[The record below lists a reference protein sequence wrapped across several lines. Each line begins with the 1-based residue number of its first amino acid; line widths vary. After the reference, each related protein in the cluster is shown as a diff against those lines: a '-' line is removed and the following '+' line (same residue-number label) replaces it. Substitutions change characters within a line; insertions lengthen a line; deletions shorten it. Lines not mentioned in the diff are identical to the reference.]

1 MTNRKIS
8 NNDPEKVLIEDK
20 SISDNKAKEIS
31 NKKTTQNKSIPLKN
45 EKSKK
50 SFDEITNEFFKDLFS
65 KKESLVKEI
74 EELETKKNEL
84 EKDIESNFKGQSDN
98 IAKRVKGFQEYL
110 TLALQNLSQSVEK
123 LELVSQPII
132 VKPSPLDE
140 KKQNNIAKRVKGFQE
155 YLTGSLQNLSQNV
168 EKLELVSQPI
178 VVKPSPL
185 DEKKEAS
192 NKNELVTVPALSET
206 FKPDEQLIRSCFSN
220 FIEQPD
226 FYSEPWKLRR
236 SLDSSDIE
244 VMDDWF
250 FNMGGRGSLESRGSR
265 QKNALLSAG
274 LIAILGEL
282 YGDQFQTLILASQP
296 ERLGEWRRVLQDS
309 LGLTRDDFGPNSG
322 IVLFERPEGV
332 IERAD
337 RLEANEELPFIIV
350 DAAETSVEIP
360 ILQFPLWLAFAGS
373 NDEIFDDLEL
383 N

>member
-1 MTNRKIS
+1 MTNTEIS

-20 SISDNKAKEIS
+20 SISNDKAKEIS
-31 NKKTTQNKSIPLKN
+31 KKNTTQNKRIPLKN

-140 KKQNNIAKRVKGFQE
+140 KKQNNIA
-155 YLTGSLQNLSQNV
+155 NNV
-168 EKLELVSQPI
+168 I
-178 VVKPSPL
+178 
-185 DEKKEAS
+185 
-192 NKNELVTVPALSET
+192 NVPALSET
-206 FKPDEQLIRSCFSN
+206 FKPDEKIIKSCFST
-220 FIEQPD
+220 FTGQPD
-226 FYSEPWKLRR
+226 FYAEPWKLRR
-236 SLDSSDIE
+236 SLDTSDIE
-244 VMDDWF
+244 IMDDWF

-274 LIAILGEL
+274 LISILGEL

-296 ERLGEWRRVLQDS
+296 ERLGEWRRILQDS

-337 RLEANEELPFIIV
+337 RLEANEELPFIII
-350 DAAETSVEIP
+350 DASETSVEIP

-373 NDEIFDDLEL
+373 DNEIYDDLEL

>member
-1 MTNRKIS
+1 MTNTEIS
-8 NNDPEKVLIEDK
+8 DNNPEKELKIDM
-20 SISDNKAKEIS
+20 SISDDKTKQIS
-31 NKKTTQNKSIPLKN
+31 KKNSTQNKKITPKN
-45 EKSKK
+45 DKSTQ
-50 SFDEITNEFFKDLFS
+50 SFDEISNEIFRDLFS
-65 KKESLVKEI
+65 KKDSLVKEI
-74 EELETKKNEL
+74 KELETKKIEI

-110 TLALQNLSQSVEK
+110 TGALQNLSQNVEK

-140 KKQNNIAKRVKGFQE
+140 KKQDNSTNN
-155 YLTGSLQNLSQNV
+155 
-168 EKLELVSQPI
+168 
-178 VVKPSPL
+178 VV
-185 DEKKEAS
+185 
-192 NKNELVTVPALSET
+192 NVPALSET
-206 FKPDEQLIRSCFSN
+206 FKPDEEIIKSCFSN
-220 FIEQPD
+220 FTEQPD
-226 FYSEPWKLRR
+226 FYAEPWKLRR

-244 VMDDWF
+244 IMDDWF

-274 LIAILGEL
+274 LISILGEL

-296 ERLGEWRRVLQDS
+296 ERLGEWRRILQDS

-337 RLEANEELPFIIV
+337 RLEANEELPFIII

-360 ILQFPLWLAFAGS
+360 ILQFPLWVAFAGS
-373 NDEIFDDLEL
+373 DNEIYDDLEL

>member
-1 MTNRKIS
+1 MTNT
-8 NNDPEKVLIEDK
+8 E
-20 SISDNKAKEIS
+20 ISDNNPEKELILDKWIS
-31 NKKTTQNKSIPLKN
+31 NDKTKQINKKNTTQNKKISPKN
-45 EKSKK
+45 DKTTK
-50 SFDEITNEFFKDLFS
+50 SFDEISNEIFRDLFS
-65 KKESLVKEI
+65 KKDSLVKEI
-74 EELETKKNEL
+74 KELETKKEEL
-84 EKDIESNFKGQSDN
+84 EKDIDLNFKGQSDN

-110 TLALQNLSQSVEK
+110 TGALQNLSQNVEK

-140 KKQNNIAKRVKGFQE
+140 KKQNDSTN
-155 YLTGSLQNLSQNV
+155 NV
-168 EKLELVSQPI
+168 V
-178 VVKPSPL
+178 
-185 DEKKEAS
+185 
-192 NKNELVTVPALSET
+192 NVPALSET
-206 FKPDEQLIRSCFSN
+206 FKPDQEIIKSLFSS
-220 FIEQPD
+220 FKEQPD
-226 FYSEPWKLRR
+226 FYAEPWKLRR

-244 VMDDWF
+244 IMDEWF

-274 LIAILGEL
+274 LISILGEL

-296 ERLGEWRRVLQDS
+296 ERLGEWRRILQDS

-337 RLEANEELPFIIV
+337 RLEANEELPFIII

-360 ILQFPLWLAFAGS
+360 ILQFPLWVAFAGS
-373 NDEIFDDLEL
+373 DNEIYDDLEL

>member
-1 MTNRKIS
+1 MTNTEIS
-8 NNDPEKVLIEDK
+8 DNNPEKELKIDK
-20 SISDNKAKEIS
+20 SISDNKTKQIS
-31 NKKTTQNKSIPLKN
+31 KKNTTQNKKVTPKN
-45 EKSKK
+45 DKSTK
-50 SFDEITNEFFKDLFS
+50 SFDEISNEIFKDLFS
-65 KKESLVKEI
+65 KKDSLVEEI
-74 EELETKKNEL
+74 KELEAKKNEI

-110 TLALQNLSQSVEK
+110 TGALQNLSQNVEK

-140 KKQNNIAKRVKGFQE
+140 KKQDNSTNN
-155 YLTGSLQNLSQNV
+155 
-168 EKLELVSQPI
+168 
-178 VVKPSPL
+178 VV
-185 DEKKEAS
+185 
-192 NKNELVTVPALSET
+192 NVPALSET
-206 FKPDEQLIRSCFSN
+206 FKPDEEIIKSCFSS
-220 FIEQPD
+220 FKEQPD
-226 FYSEPWKLRR
+226 FYAEPWKLRR

-244 VMDDWF
+244 IMDEWF

-274 LIAILGEL
+274 LISILGEL

-296 ERLGEWRRVLQDS
+296 ERLGEWRRILQDS

-337 RLEANEELPFIIV
+337 RLEANEELPFIII

-360 ILQFPLWLAFAGS
+360 ILQFPLWVAFAGS
-373 NDEIFDDLEL
+373 DNEIYDDLEL

>member
-1 MTNRKIS
+1 MTNTEIS
-8 NNDPEKVLIEDK
+8 DNNPEKELKIDK
-20 SISDNKAKEIS
+20 SISDDKTKQIS
-31 NKKTTQNKSIPLKN
+31 KKNTTQNKKITPKN
-45 EKSKK
+45 HKSTK
-50 SFDEITNEFFKDLFS
+50 SFNEISNEIFSDLFS
-65 KKESLVKEI
+65 KKDSLVKEI
-74 EELETKKNEL
+74 KELETKKNEI
-84 EKDIESNFKGQSDN
+84 EKDIETNFKGQSDN

-110 TLALQNLSQSVEK
+110 TGALQNLSQNVEK

-140 KKQNNIAKRVKGFQE
+140 KKQDNSTNN
-155 YLTGSLQNLSQNV
+155 
-168 EKLELVSQPI
+168 
-178 VVKPSPL
+178 VV
-185 DEKKEAS
+185 
-192 NKNELVTVPALSET
+192 NVPALSET
-206 FKPDEQLIRSCFSN
+206 FKPDKEIIKSCFTS
-220 FIEQPD
+220 FTEQPD
-226 FYSEPWKLRR
+226 FYAEPWKLRR

-244 VMDDWF
+244 IMDDWF

-274 LIAILGEL
+274 LISILGEL

-296 ERLGEWRRVLQDS
+296 ERLGEWRRILQDS

-337 RLEANEELPFIIV
+337 RLEANEELPFIII

-360 ILQFPLWLAFAGS
+360 ILQFPLWVAFAGS
-373 NDEIFDDLEL
+373 DNEIYDDLEL

>member
-1 MTNRKIS
+1 MTNTEIS
-8 NNDPEKVLIEDK
+8 DNNPEKQLLPNN
-20 SISDNKAKEIS
+20 SISDDKTKQIS
-31 NKKTTQNKSIPLKN
+31 KKNTTQNKKITPKN
-45 EKSKK
+45 DKSTK
-50 SFDEITNEFFKDLFS
+50 SFDEISNEIFRDLFS
-65 KKESLVKEI
+65 KKDSLVKEI
-74 EELETKKNEL
+74 KELETKKEEL
-84 EKDIESNFKGQSDN
+84 EKDIDLNFKGQSDN

-110 TLALQNLSQSVEK
+110 TGALQNLSQNVEK

-140 KKQNNIAKRVKGFQE
+140 KKQNDSTN
-155 YLTGSLQNLSQNV
+155 NV
-168 EKLELVSQPI
+168 V
-178 VVKPSPL
+178 
-185 DEKKEAS
+185 
-192 NKNELVTVPALSET
+192 NVPALSET
-206 FKPDEQLIRSCFSN
+206 FKPDQDIIKSLFSS
-220 FIEQPD
+220 FKEQPD
-226 FYSEPWKLRR
+226 FYAEPWKLRR

-244 VMDDWF
+244 IMDEWF

-274 LIAILGEL
+274 LISILGEL

-296 ERLGEWRRVLQDS
+296 ERLGEWRRILQDS

-337 RLEANEELPFIIV
+337 RLEANEELPFIII

-360 ILQFPLWLAFAGS
+360 ILQFPLWVAFAGS
-373 NDEIFDDLEL
+373 DNEIYDDLEL

>member
-1 MTNRKIS
+1 MTNTEIS
-8 NNDPEKVLIEDK
+8 DNNPEKQLKIDK
-20 SISDNKAKEIS
+20 SISDDKTKQIS
-31 NKKTTQNKSIPLKN
+31 KKNTTQNKKIIPKN
-45 EKSKK
+45 DKSTK
-50 SFDEITNEFFKDLFS
+50 SFDEISNEIFRDLFS
-65 KKESLVKEI
+65 KKDSLVKEI
-74 EELETKKNEL
+74 KELEAKKNEI

-110 TLALQNLSQSVEK
+110 TGALQNLSQNVEK

-140 KKQNNIAKRVKGFQE
+140 KMRNDTTNN
-155 YLTGSLQNLSQNV
+155 
-168 EKLELVSQPI
+168 
-178 VVKPSPL
+178 VV
-185 DEKKEAS
+185 
-192 NKNELVTVPALSET
+192 NVPALSET
-206 FKPDEQLIRSCFSN
+206 FKPDEKVIKSCFSS
-220 FIEQPD
+220 FTEQPD
-226 FYSEPWKLRR
+226 FYAEPWKLRR

-244 VMDDWF
+244 IMDDWF

-274 LIAILGEL
+274 LISILGEL

-296 ERLGEWRRVLQDS
+296 ERLGEWRRILQDS

-337 RLEANEELPFIIV
+337 RLEANEELPFIII

-360 ILQFPLWLAFAGS
+360 ILQFPLWVAFAGS
-373 NDEIFDDLEL
+373 DNEIYDDLEL

>member
-1 MTNRKIS
+1 MTNTEIS
-8 NNDPEKVLIEDK
+8 DNNPEKELKIDK
-20 SISDNKAKEIS
+20 SISDDTTKQIS
-31 NKKTTQNKSIPLKN
+31 KRNTTQNKKITAKN
-45 EKSKK
+45 DKAIK
-50 SFDEITNEFFKDLFS
+50 SFDEISNEIFRDLCS
-65 KKESLVKEI
+65 KKDSLVKEI
-74 EELETKKNEL
+74 KELETIKNEI
-84 EKDIESNFKGQSDN
+84 EKYIESNFKGQSDN

-110 TLALQNLSQSVEK
+110 TGALQNLSQNVEK

-140 KKQNNIAKRVKGFQE
+140 KKQKNSTNNIV
-155 YLTGSLQNLSQNV
+155 N
-168 EKLELVSQPI
+168 
-178 VVKPSPL
+178 
-185 DEKKEAS
+185 
-192 NKNELVTVPALSET
+192 VPALSET
-206 FKPDEQLIRSCFSN
+206 FKPDEKIIKSCFSS
-220 FIEQPD
+220 FTEQPD
-226 FYSEPWKLRR
+226 FYAEPWKLRR

-244 VMDDWF
+244 IMDDWF

-274 LIAILGEL
+274 LISILGEL

-296 ERLGEWRRVLQDS
+296 ERLGEWRRILQDS

-337 RLEANEELPFIIV
+337 RLEANEELPFIII

-360 ILQFPLWLAFAGS
+360 ILQFPLWVAFAGS
-373 NDEIFDDLEL
+373 DNEIYDDLEL

>member
-1 MTNRKIS
+1 MTNTEIS
-8 NNDPEKVLIEDK
+8 DNNPEKELKIDK
-20 SISDNKAKEIS
+20 SISDDKTKQIS
-31 NKKTTQNKSIPLKN
+31 KKNTTHNKKITPRNDKST
-45 EKSKK
+45 K
-50 SFDEITNEFFKDLFS
+50 SFDEISNEIFRDLLS
-65 KKESLVKEI
+65 KKDSLVKEI
-74 EELETKKNEL
+74 KVLETKKNEI
-84 EKDIESNFKGQSDN
+84 EKDIESNFKGHSDN

-110 TLALQNLSQSVEK
+110 TGALQNLSQNVEK

-140 KKQNNIAKRVKGFQE
+140 KKQNNS
-155 YLTGSLQNLSQNV
+155 TNNV
-168 EKLELVSQPI
+168 V
-178 VVKPSPL
+178 
-185 DEKKEAS
+185 
-192 NKNELVTVPALSET
+192 NVPALSET
-206 FKPDEQLIRSCFSN
+206 FKPDEKIIKSCFSS
-220 FIEQPD
+220 FTEQPD
-226 FYSEPWKLRR
+226 FYAEPWKLRR

-244 VMDDWF
+244 IMDDWF

-274 LIAILGEL
+274 FISILGEL

-296 ERLGEWRRVLQDS
+296 ERLGEWRRILQDS

-337 RLEANEELPFIIV
+337 RLEANEELPFIII

-360 ILQFPLWLAFAGS
+360 ILQFPLWVAFAGS
-373 NDEIFDDLEL
+373 DNEIYDDLEL

>member
-1 MTNRKIS
+1 M
-8 NNDPEKVLIEDK
+8 
-20 SISDNKAKEIS
+20 DNKEIS
-31 NKKTTQNKSIPLKN
+31 NNNPEKELMIDKTISDDKTKQISKKNTTQNKKISPKN
-45 EKSKK
+45 EKSTK
-50 SFDEITNEFFKDLFS
+50 SFDEISNEIFKDLVS
-65 KKESLVKEI
+65 KKDSLVREI
-74 EELETKKNEL
+74 KELETKKNEI

-110 TLALQNLSQSVEK
+110 TGALQNLSQNVEK

-140 KKQNNIAKRVKGFQE
+140 TKQ
-155 YLTGSLQNLSQNV
+155 
-168 EKLELVSQPI
+168 
-178 VVKPSPL
+178 
-185 DEKKEAS
+185 D
-192 NKNELVTVPALSET
+192 NKNTNVVEVPALSDT
-206 FKPDEQLIRSCFSN
+206 FKSDADIIKSCFSS
-220 FIEQPD
+220 FTEQPD
-226 FYSEPWKLRR
+226 FYAEPWKLRR

-244 VMDDWF
+244 IMNDWF

-274 LIAILGEL
+274 LISILGEL

-296 ERLGEWRRVLQDS
+296 ERLGEWRRILQDS

-337 RLEANEELPFIIV
+337 RLEANEELPFIII

-360 ILQFPLWLAFAGS
+360 ILQFPLWVAFAGS
-373 NDEIFDDLEL
+373 DNEIYDDLEL